1 MIRRFATATTL
12 ATTAACA
19 FAEPSSVNGQTIT
32 GLQLGVVHK
41 FWQLAYHL
49 RIPDPGAFR

>member
-32 GLQLGVVHK
+32 GVQLGVVHK
-41 FWQLAYHL
+41 F
-49 RIPDPGAFR
+49 